1 MEQELIGRLHE
12 QQLLK
17 ACFESNKAELVA
29 VYGRRR
35 IGKTFLVRK
44 FFKDSFDFYTT
55 GIYEGTREEQL
66 SFFNKQLNSY
76 SNLSFPK
83 ANNWF
88 DAFDQL
94 KMLLSA
100 SRKKR
105 KVVFFDEL
113 PWLDT
118 QKSRFLKAFE
128 LFWNS
133 WASAQSQ
140 LMIVVCG
147 SATTWMT
154 EKLFGD
160 KGGLHNRVTQS
171 IGLAPFT
178 LNETEQYLKSIGIEW
193 DRLQIT
199 ECYMTMGGVPYY
211 LSKLKKGYS
220 LSQNIDSLFFTKG
233 AELRL
238 EYAFLFRSLF
248 RDSELYRKVV
258 EVLSRKAMGMT
269 RQELLIALKLDD
281 GGRLTEILRN
291 LQLCDF
297 IRKYQGFGMKE
308 RNSLYQ
314 LTDLYTLFYLHFL
327 SDGTEYDEHSWTNMV
342 DNPKRQSWRGYA
354 FEQVCLHH
362 IAQIKASL
370 GISGVLTNVC
380 SWIGKADGGSGQID
394 LLIDRRDDVVNLCE
408 MKFANAPFVL
418 TKDYMLKMQTRKELF
433 RQATKTRKALHL
445 TMVTTYG
452 VAPGVYSG
460 QIQSEVTLEQL
471 FGE

>member
-118 QKSRFLKAFE
+118 QKSCFLKAFE

-178 LNETEQYLKSIGIEW
+178 LNETEQYLKSIGIE
-193 DRLQIT
+193 
-199 ECYMTMGGVPYY
+199 
-211 LSKLKKGYS
+211 
-220 LSQNIDSLFFTKG
+220 
-233 AELRL
+233 
-238 EYAFLFRSLF
+238 
-248 RDSELYRKVV
+248 
-258 EVLSRKAMGMT
+258 
-269 RQELLIALKLDD
+269 
-281 GGRLTEILRN
+281 
-291 LQLCDF
+291 
-297 IRKYQGFGMKE
+297 
-308 RNSLYQ
+308 
-314 LTDLYTLFYLHFL
+314 
-327 SDGTEYDEHSWTNMV
+327 
-342 DNPKRQSWRGYA
+342 
-354 FEQVCLHH
+354 
-362 IAQIKASL
+362 
-370 GISGVLTNVC
+370 
-380 SWIGKADGGSGQID
+380 
-394 LLIDRRDDVVNLCE
+394 
-408 MKFANAPFVL
+408 
-418 TKDYMLKMQTRKELF
+418 
-433 RQATKTRKALHL
+433 
-445 TMVTTYG
+445 
-452 VAPGVYSG
+452 
-460 QIQSEVTLEQL
+460 
-471 FGE
+471 